1 VIADHTGPYVAA
13 NSQIEGAGFVMN
25 IGMQRFL
32 KEIIPAYD
40 CLRNIDKQQNTPCIS
55 EMHSLHA
62 RKIGLWITHPAT
74 TNRAYKDS
82 RHWYQITG
90 YEDKSRKE

>member
-1 VIADHTGPYVAA
+1 
-13 NSQIEGAGFVMN
+13 
-25 IGMQRFL
+25 
-32 KEIIPAYD
+32 
-40 CLRNIDKQQNTPCIS
+40 
-55 EMHSLHA
+55 MHSLHA